1 MRLCNSIAEYNRDA
15 AICSRGSGNDPLRW
29 VERALRLALS
39 ATTRGC
45 FLSFRRSRRATGLFD
60 EPRRWACLSRFADDC
75 RLPPLCFECLAKI
88 VRLRILTK
96 TFDLP
101 PAIGRQLIVARA
113 DGLRKL
119 AELPL
124 QVKDLFLQIYDL
136 SGAKIREFYSVR
148 GDIKLPAQ
156 DRLADAE
163 PPFFDHRSSIG
174 RRFLE
179 KPRRDQSL
187 FGRGK
192 RDHESV
198 E

>member
-1 MRLCNSIAEYNRDA
+1 MPGQDSTIKD
-15 AICSRGSGNDPLRW
+15 
-29 VERALRLALS
+29 
-39 ATTRGC
+39 
-45 FLSFRRSRRATGLFD
+45 
-60 EPRRWACLSRFADDC
+60 
-75 RLPPLCFECLAKI
+75 
-88 VRLRILTK
+88 LTK

-101 PAIGRQLIVARA
+101 PAFGRQLIVARA

-136 SGAKIREFYSVR
+136 SGAKIRKFYSVR